1 MVPVKNAVMKRRRA
15 VFNEN
20 RCALV
25 FAYDDL
31 KSNILRSIFVQ
42 ARVLSIAQQH
52 LAFLPPAPERIL
64 VTGRAKF
71 SCACDICGSA
81 SPSSSRRPVILR
93 GRRG

>member
-52 LAFLPPAPERIL
+52 LAFFAPR
-64 VTGRAKF
+64 TRTD
-71 SCACDICGSA
+71 SRYGS
-81 SPSSSRRPVILR
+81 SQIFLCL
-93 GRRG
+93 